1 MKFAFTLAAL
11 SLVFAPEMALGQ
23 SKEYLISNIR
33 TMYDEAVAFEE
44 MGLAECEQQSKV
56 ITDFDGTAWWDHEA
70 IEETMEISQCIYPVR
85 YEIIEVRIRWWDGE
99 ERLKLYAHDS
109 ELFFIYR
116 THSSHEE
123 EMSYRYY
130 FHRDECIRLLVKDKT
145 ESNDAE
151 NREVPIG
158 TAAFNE
164 ALLDV
169 LSIPFS
175 R

>member
-11 SLVFAPEMALGQ
+11 SLVFAPEMVLGQ
-23 SKEYLISNIR
+23 SKEDLISNIR
-33 TMYDEAVAFEE
+33 TMYDEAVALEE
-44 MGLAECEQQSKV
+44 MGMAECEQQTKV

-85 YEIIEVRIRWWDGE
+85 YEIIEVLIRWWDGE
-99 ERLKLYAHDS
+99 ERLRLYAHDS

-151 NREVPIG
+151 NREVPVG
-158 TAAFNE
+158 SAAFKE
-164 ALLDV
+164 ALRDV

>member
-23 SKEYLISNIR
+23 SKEDLISNIR